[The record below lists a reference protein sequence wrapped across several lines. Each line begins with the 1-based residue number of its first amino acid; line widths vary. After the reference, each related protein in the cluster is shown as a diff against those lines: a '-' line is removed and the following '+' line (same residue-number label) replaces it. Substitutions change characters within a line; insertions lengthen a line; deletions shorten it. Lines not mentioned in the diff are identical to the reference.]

1 MSPSLTRA
9 TTALLALLAAAPGA
23 LAQDCTTHPLLKP
36 AQCGV
41 AKAPDAFNVTWT
53 ISVPAGKRNIT
64 VMVERKN
71 APLGVDRFYNLAA
84 LHYFDGTTE
93 TDNANGFFRVVAGFV
108 TQFGISGAPPVSK
121 AWQNL
126 EIKDDPVLL
135 SNVRG
140 TIAFATAGANTRTT
154 QVYINLGVNSGLDGQ
169 GFAPFGTLSV
179 ADMKIVDQINGQYA
193 QEPDQ
198 NMIYSEG
205 DAYLKKNFP
214 KLDYILNTY
223 VTA

>member
-1 MSPSLTRA
+1 MAATLRA
-9 TTALLALLAAAPGA
+9 SALLAAALLSAPA
-23 LAQDCTTHPLLKP
+23 LAQDCSHPLLDP
-36 AQCGV
+36 THCGV
-41 AKAPDAFNVTWT
+41 EKAPDAFNVTWT
-53 ISVPAGKRNIT
+53 ISVPAGKHTNIT
-64 VMVERKN
+64 VRVERKS
-71 APLGVDRFYNLAA
+71 APLGVDRFYNLAR

-93 TDNANGFFRVVAGFV
+93 TGNACGFFRVVAGFV

-154 QVYINLGVNSGLDGQ
+154 QVYFNLGDNSGLDGQ

-179 ADMKIVDQINGQYA
+179 EDMKVVDAINAQYA

-198 NMIYSEG
+198 DAIYAQG

-214 KLDYILNTY
+214 KLDYIEATF
-223 VTA
+223 VTV